1 MENNTVPIIVS
12 TPQTSYT
19 QGTSDKHQYNWKP
32 RNSKSD
38 LELVKQLV
46 QVQEQHELKKSELV
60 RKALTDFVHTNTDF
74 TICMQCGQEQT
85 TSEQWRS
92 EIR

>member
-1 MENNTVPIIVS
+1 MDIKGVDVLMENNATVAS
-12 TPQTSYT
+12 GWEYQF
-19 QGTSDKHQYNWKP
+19 NWKP
-32 RNSKSD
+32 RYNNDKD
-38 LELVKQLV
+38 NELREQLLEL
-46 QVQEQHELKKSELV
+46 QEHLQLKKSELV
-60 RKALTDFVHTNTDF
+60 RKALTDFVHANADF